1 MKTHH
6 ILPTIIFL
14 MVTMNLFAGHEKT
27 AHGARSSGL
36 SYADVCIRDF
46 WALRNNQAGLAWLD
60 KPAAGIYF
68 ENRFGLKKLNFQSIG
83 AVYPFS
89 FGTVG
94 VTADYYGSASYNET
108 TAGLAYAMKLHE
120 NFSAGIQIDCLS
132 TFIDIDR
139 FSQST
144 AVTFELGL
152 LYEVSD
158 EIRLGAHMY
167 NPFEQRMESQ
177 AYETIPSVFSLGLLF
192 EITDNLLVSTEA
204 DKTTGKSECYHMGI
218 EYAILETT
226 FARVGVSTGQSLF
239 SFGFET
245 RISSM
250 SLQLAS
256 SMHHT
261 LGFSPMASLIY
272 NF

>member
-1 MKTHH
+1 MKTLH
-6 ILPTIIFL
+6 ILSAIIFS
-14 MVTMNLFAGHEKT
+14 VISMNLFAGHEKT

-68 ENRFGLKKLNFQSIG
+68 ENRFGLEELNFQSIG
-83 AVYPFS
+83 MAYPLS

-94 VTADYYGSASYNET
+94 LTADYYGSSSYNET

-120 NFSAGIQIDCLS
+120 NLSAGIQIDYLS
-132 TFIDIDR
+132 TYIDLDR
-139 FSQST
+139 YSQSS

-152 LYEVSD
+152 LYGVSD
-158 EIRLGAHMY
+158 EIWVGAHFY
-167 NPFEQRMESQ
+167 NPLEQSMESQ
-177 AYETIPSVFSLGLLF
+177 AYETIPSVFSMGLLF
-192 EITDNLLVSTEA
+192 EVGEKIIVSTEA
-204 DKTTGKSECYHMGI
+204 EKTTAKKASYHLGI
-218 EYAILETT
+218 EYELLEKT
-226 FARVGVSTGQSLF
+226 FARIGVSTGQSLF

-245 RISSM
+245 RISSL